1 MNDHPAAPATASEPR
16 PGGSAPFGQVR
27 LLCQPTK
34 ADGFLVFAYELTNQG
49 PLPVLTMDAWPRQ
62 EEGGRRADDQV
73 AQVILRPDGVALV
86 GKYLPAVPP
95 GMRIPSPVLPLCALL
110 KPGESLKR
118 ELRIAL
124 PLAEQSPY
132 LPELRLSGYTPRE
145 LRGLIFA
152 IGWWPAAQPGLVA
165 GPAAFAEGLHVVA
178 ATGNALPPA
187 GTATQRFP
195 TTKLDIMQRRDG
207 FPRGVPAHPELR

>member
-1 MNDHPAAPATASEPR
+1 MNDHPAATGTASQGGDAPYGQMGLVCR
-16 PGGSAPFGQVR
+16 PM
-27 LLCQPTK
+27 K
-34 ADGFLVFAYELTNQG
+34 ADEFLVFSYELTNQG
-49 PLPVLTMDAWPRQ
+49 PLPVLAMDAWPRQ
-62 EEGGRRADDQV
+62 EDGARRADDQV
-73 AQVILRPDGVALV
+73 AQVILRPDGIALV
-86 GKYLPAVPP
+86 GKYIPAVPP
-95 GMRIPSPVLPLCALL
+95 GLRIPVPVLPLCALL

-132 LPELRLSGYTPRE
+132 LPELLLSGYAPRE

-165 GPAAFAEGLHVVA
+165 GPAAFAEGLQVVA
-178 ATGNALPPA
+178 GTGNALPPA

-195 TTKLDIMQRRDG
+195 TTKLDIMQRKDG